1 MPKNTGSFIFGLT
14 FGALC
19 GVVMALLLTPQSG
32 EETRELLGK
41 KTDDLKRGAE
51 DAVERARE
59 STVGIVERGRS
70 IAEDAQTRLHGLHA
84 TEQPEPEPQP
94 ELQPERA
101 ESQVQV

>member
-41 KTDDLKRGAE
+41 KTDGLRKGAE

-59 STVGIVERGRS
+59 STAGFVERGRS
-70 IAEDAQTRLHGLHA
+70 MAEDAQTRLHGLHA
-84 TEQPEPEPQP
+84 TEQPAPEPQP
-94 ELQPERA
+94 EPERA